1 MSKTIA
7 IIPARGGSKRLPKK
21 NIKMLGQLPLLA
33 YSIIY
38 AKKHDFIDEVI
49 VSTDCPDIK
58 NTALKYGA
66 KVIDRPLQ
74 LSGDYEPTVTALAH
88 VLDNLDY
95 KVDQVILLQATNP
108 LRPFELLNEAFQ
120 KFKECKCSSLFTVT
134 RDHHKLG
141 KINMERFIPFNYI
154 PGQRSQDLEPL
165 FYENGLLYIT
175 KADLIKENEII
186 SKDAIPFIVAHPF
199 TQVDIDTQ
207 DDFDY
212 AEYLIEKH
220 KYRL

>member
-21 NIKMLGQLPLLA
+21 NIKVLGQLPLLA
-33 YSIIY
+33 YSILY
-38 AKKHDFIDEVI
+38 AKKHDFIEEVI

-74 LSGDYEPTVTALAH
+74 ISGDYEPTVTALAH
-88 VLDNLDY
+88 VLENLED
-95 KVDQVILLQATNP
+95 KVEHVVLLQATNP
-108 LRPFELLNEAFQ
+108 LRPLELLNQAFQ
-120 KFKECKCSSLFTVT
+120 KFLSNNCNSLFTVT
-134 RDHHKLG
+134 RDYHKLG
-141 KINMERFIPFNYI
+141 TIAKDCFIPFNYT

-175 KADLIKENEII
+175 KADLIKKNEII
-186 SKDAIPFIVAHPF
+186 SKDAIPFIVDHPF
-199 TQVDIDTQ
+199 SQVDIDTQ